1 MNRPGIAIGPVAD
14 RPAFVADAVQ
24 AGGGRLVDAGQAD
37 GIVWT
42 DPRDV
47 AGLEA
52 FLAGAPN
59 ARWVQLP
66 WAGVE
71 DFLAAGVFTSA
82 AAAGRTWTCGK
93 GVYAEPVAE
102 HALALALAC
111 LRDLPRRAREERW
124 GEQSGTTLYDGRA
137 TILGGGGITESL
149 IALLK
154 PIPTRGTVVRPS

>member
-37 GIVWT
+37 GIVWA
-42 DPRDV
+42 DPRGV
-47 AGLEA
+47 GGLEA
-52 FLAGAPN
+52 FLAAAPN

-82 AAAGRTWTCGK
+82 ASAPAGDRTWTCGK

-111 LRDLPRRAREERW
+111 LRDLPRRVREERW

-149 IALLK
+149 IALRK
-154 PIPTRGTVVRPS
+154 PMRTRVT